1 MSEACVFL
9 DTPAQTIVVQT
20 DPQAQG
26 TVIEHEGWHIAV
38 DPKALN
44 QIFAADATKRIVSPF
59 SYLFL
64 QYQKSRPKH
73 TLYVLLAE
81 ENIFIVTF
89 DEDLPVYWKIV
100 PLESNKDIE
109 KVIEAALKEF
119 YRQEKTYF
127 IEKVVIYRFSTLA
140 VVLADEIENSL
151 FVETEVH
158 DKEPDEYCNEKGI
171 EQFAIVPTIEK
182 KEKSFIER
190 NRFAIGLFI
199 LVLLGLLAVQMYLRY
214 KTEKMNEKSADLIS
228 RQVRMA
234 NATNAY
240 TTKILKAKKVDP
252 IIADIKESNAAVVAR
267 MKSVFDL
274 IPDDAYLVS
283 ASFTKEQVLL
293 EGVALS
299 RASIQKALG
308 NKAQGSLKGLQLT
321 RAKRG
326 YGFKIAYGEKLDEVH

>member
-20 DPQAQG
+20 DSRVQG
-26 TVIEHEGWHIAV
+26 TVIEHQGWLIAV
-38 DPKALN
+38 EPKALN

-64 QYQKSRPKH
+64 QYQKSRPKN

-100 PLESNKDIE
+100 PLENNKEIE

-127 IEKVVIYRFSTLA
+127 IEKVEIYRFSTLA
-140 VVLADEIENSL
+140 VVLADEIENNL
-151 FVETEVH
+151 FVEVQVH
-158 DKEPDEYCNEKGI
+158 DKEPDEYCEEKGI
-171 EQFAIVPTIEK
+171 EEFAILPSIEK

-190 NRFAIGLFI
+190 HRFAIGLFI
-199 LVLLGLLAVQMYLRY
+199 LVLLGLLAAQFYLKY
-214 KTEKMNEKSADLIS
+214 KTKKMNEEAANLIAS
-228 RQVRMA
+228 QVRMA

-240 TTKILKAKKVDP
+240 TSKILKAKKVDP
-252 IIADIKESNAAVVAR
+252 IVASIKESNANVVAR
-267 MKSVFDL
+267 IRNIFDL
-274 IPDDAYLVS
+274 IPNDAYLQS
-283 ASFTKEQVLL
+283 ATFTNQQVLL
-293 EGVALS
+293 QGVALH
-299 RASIQKALG
+299 RDSIQKALG
-308 NKAQGSLKGLQLT
+308 NKAQGSVNGLQLS
-321 RAKRG
+321 RNAKG
-326 YGFKIAYGEKLDEVH
+326 YTFKVAYGEKINEVH